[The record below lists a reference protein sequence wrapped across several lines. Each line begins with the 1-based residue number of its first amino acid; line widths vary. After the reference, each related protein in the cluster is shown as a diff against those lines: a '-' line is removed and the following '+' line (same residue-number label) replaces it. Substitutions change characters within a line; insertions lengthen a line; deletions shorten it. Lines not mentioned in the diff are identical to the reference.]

1 MLILNNSM
9 PFGNMAAF
17 AFLGGLILN
26 LMPCV
31 FPVLSLKALGL
42 MNGHRDR
49 REFRRH
55 GLAYGLGVLV
65 CFWILLGLLLLLRR
79 AGQQVGWG
87 FQLQS
92 PSFIAVLAALLFLMG
107 LSLAGLFEIGMS
119 WMGLGS
125 SLASRSGYSG
135 SFFTGVLATVVAT
148 PCTAPFMGTAIGFA
162 LAQSIIVAFAA
173 FTALAIGL
181 ALPYVLLSW
190 FPQWAHFLPKPGP
203 WMETFKQAMA
213 FPMFAAV
220 IWLIWVF
227 GKQVG
232 VDAVARLLIGL
243 LIIGIGAWLL
253 GRVRHTTIAAALAIL
268 LFALGLWI
276 PLSSARGDDGVRA
289 ANSGATSTSTAS
301 GEIQWEAFSPERVE
315 QYRSQGRPVFVDFT
329 AAWCLACQVNERAVF
344 GSSDVRRI
352 LRSKDVVLLKA
363 DWTSQDPVITKTLAS
378 FGRTG
383 VPFYLLYGKNPN
395 DPPAQL
401 PEVLTPGIFLDA
413 LNRL

>member
-1 MLILNNSM
+1 MVT
-9 PFGNMAAF
+9 F

-42 MNGHRDR
+42 VNGHGDR

-55 GLAYGLGVLV
+55 GLVYGLGVLV

-92 PSFIAVLAALLFLMG
+92 PTFIAVLAALLFLMG
-107 LSLAGLFEIGMS
+107 LSLAGLFDIGMS

-162 LAQSIIVAFAA
+162 LAQSTVVAFAA

-181 ALPYVLLSW
+181 ALPYVLLCW
-190 FPQWAHFLPKPGP
+190 FPQWARLLPKPGA

-243 LIIGIGAWLL
+243 LIIGLGAWLL
-253 GRVRHTTIAAALAIL
+253 GRLRHTAIAAPVAIV

-276 PLSSARGDDGVRA
+276 PISSARGDDVVRA
-289 ANSGATSTSTAS
+289 ANSGATSTAN

-344 GSSDVRRI
+344 ASSDVRRI

-378 FGRTG
+378 FGRSG

-395 DPPAQL
+395 APPAQL
-401 PEVLTPGIFLDA
+401 PELLTPGNFIDA